1 MQKSTGY
8 LSGTAAAVPERYP
21 VDSRTRTGR
30 LSMALLPHTV
40 LHLPYTTYKEE
51 LPGEFLFYGIY
62 FPIKKGITPQAG
74 LCRLYNISICKR
86 RLFGNPSGQTYRRK
100 AETVSGLL
108 PDRYLLIFLTM
119 AAINTKI
126 PLFLILHL

>member
-8 LSGTAAAVPERYP
+8 LSGTAAAVPYP

-30 LSMALLPHTV
+30 L
-40 LHLPYTTYKEE
+40 
-51 LPGEFLFYGIY
+51 PGVFLFHKIY
-62 FPIKKGITPQAG
+62 IPIKKGITPQAG

-100 AETVSGLL
+100 AETISPLL
-108 PDRYLLIFLTM
+108 PDRYLLIFLTLT
-119 AAINTKI
+119 AINTKI
-126 PLFLILHL
+126 PLFLLLH